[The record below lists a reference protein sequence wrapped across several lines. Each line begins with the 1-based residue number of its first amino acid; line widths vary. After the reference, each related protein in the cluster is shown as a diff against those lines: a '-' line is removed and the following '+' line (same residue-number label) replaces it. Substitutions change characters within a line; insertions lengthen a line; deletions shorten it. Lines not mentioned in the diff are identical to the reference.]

1 MKILKYADFIKEAE
15 QAPEDMNYFRPA
27 TYYFES
33 PVYVTID
40 VDGWIER
47 NKQKGSTQM
56 FLDGILPYFSASPE
70 QMMKMESL
78 LNDPEEFY
86 SYAEKNLPGNYEMKM
101 ADSDIDPM
109 DVKFQLINAFNDKG
123 DPSQFATIMGLGPV
137 RAIDVTDDGNF
148 KLSVQTA
155 SGADEQKLGEIEDF
169 LTKYLEQIINP
180 FLESKPVSLGIGK
193 PAVYLS
199 VYSDEPEWFM
209 KVSQ

>member
-40 VDGWIER
+40 FDGWIER

-56 FLDGILPYFSASPE
+56 FLDGIIPFFDLSPE

-78 LNDPEEFY
+78 LDDPVEFY
-86 SYAEKNLPGNYEMKM
+86 QYAEEILPGNYEMKLT
-101 ADSDIDPM
+101 DSGIDPM
-109 DVKFQLINAFNDKG
+109 DLKFQLINAFNDKG

-137 RAIDVTDDGNF
+137 RAMDVTDDGNF
-148 KLSVQTA
+148 KLRVQTA
-155 SGADEQKLGEIEDF
+155 SGADQQKIGEIEDY
-169 LTKYLEQIINP
+169 LMKYLERSINP
-180 FLESKPVSLGIGK
+180 SLESRPVSLGIGK